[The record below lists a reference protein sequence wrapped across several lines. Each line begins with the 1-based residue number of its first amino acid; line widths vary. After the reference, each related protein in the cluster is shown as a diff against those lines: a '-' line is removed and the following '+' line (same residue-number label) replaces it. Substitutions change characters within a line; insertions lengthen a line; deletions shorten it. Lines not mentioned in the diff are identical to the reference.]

1 MTCNN
6 KHCKTPD
13 AIISV
18 SSDPGYCHKCLYLS
32 KNTGYFKDA
41 VTPINTC
48 SSCNQPTRHVF
59 CQHCEHDQECQDCNN
74 TNDPKDYG
82 LCPSCEQADTEC
94 MC

>member
-6 KHCKTPD
+6 KDCKTPD

-18 SSDPGYCHKCLYLS
+18 AADPGYCHKCAYLD

-48 SSCNQPTRHVF
+48 AGCSYPTTNQLCWNCN
-59 CQHCEHDQECQDCNN
+59 HDREECWCH
-74 TNDPKDYG
+74 
-82 LCPSCEQADTEC
+82 
-94 MC
+94 